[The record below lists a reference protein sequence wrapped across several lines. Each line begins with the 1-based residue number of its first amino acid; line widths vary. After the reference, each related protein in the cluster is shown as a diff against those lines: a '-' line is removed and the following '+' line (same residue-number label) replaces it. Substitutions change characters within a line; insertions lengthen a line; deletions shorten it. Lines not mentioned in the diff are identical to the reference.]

1 MTDRVGLGSVGS
13 SCCQPAV
20 ADGPL
25 VIVEATVLV
34 ELLLQVLPVLL
45 PVAVERLVVCHEGLD
60 FILGDEQFLVRS
72 AF

>member
-25 VIVEATVLV
+25 VVVEATVLV

-45 PVAVERLVVCHEGLD
+45 PVAVERLVVCHE
-60 FILGDEQFLVRS
+60 
-72 AF
+72 

>member
-1 MTDRVGLGSVGS
+1 MTDTAGLASVGS
-13 SCCQPAV
+13 SCGQPAV

-60 FILGDEQFLVRS
+60 LILGDEQFFIRS
-72 AF
+72 TL